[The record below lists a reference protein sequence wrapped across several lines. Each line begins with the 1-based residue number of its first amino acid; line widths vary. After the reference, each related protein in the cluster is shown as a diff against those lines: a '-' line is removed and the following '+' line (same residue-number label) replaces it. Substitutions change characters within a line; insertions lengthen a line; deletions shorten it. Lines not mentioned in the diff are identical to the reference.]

1 MTATPAG
8 SLRNLPAFQGL
19 SDAGMAQLENNAR
32 VLRYE
37 LGQTISERSTLP
49 AQVLVLLN
57 GQGRLLAVE
66 GGTMVTVGRL
76 QPGSII
82 GLASLLRG
90 HPCED
95 VTAICEL
102 NALAI
107 PDECIADLYRDEAGF
122 RDWCQQQ
129 LWPAELIALIQAI
142 QTQSPHADGSLQWLQ
157 QTLQQ
162 SKLIS
167 ADEASIT
174 KAHESGLQLFGL
186 NPSQPSK
193 LAHPLDASIV
203 AGIEIAEKRFEPR
216 LIALPLSLVESI
228 RGKEGNTN
236 GTIPD
241 SSSSTVSATPTQH
254 SGLFAEKVRCR
265 KHWPAFRCW
274 PNNSTSPFA
283 ATRLKKCC
291 AMC

>member
-157 QTLQQ
+157 QVLQQ
-162 SKLIS
+162 GKLITP
-167 ADEASIT
+167 DEASI
-174 KAHESGLQLFGL
+174 ANADANGLQIL
-186 NPSQPSK
+186 
-193 LAHPLDASIV
+193 
-203 AGIEIAEKRFEPR
+203 E
-216 LIALPLSLVESI
+216 
-228 RGKEGNTN
+228 
-236 GTIPD
+236 
-241 SSSSTVSATPTQH
+241 
-254 SGLFAEKVRCR
+254 
-265 KHWPAFRCW
+265 
-274 PNNSTSPFA
+274 
-283 ATRLKKCC
+283 
-291 AMC
+291 

>member
-1 MTATPAG
+1 
-8 SLRNLPAFQGL
+8 
-19 SDAGMAQLENNAR
+19 
-32 VLRYE
+32 
-37 LGQTISERSTLP
+37 
-49 AQVLVLLN
+49 
-57 GQGRLLAVE
+57 
-66 GGTMVTVGRL
+66 MVTVGRL

-129 LWPAELIALIQAI
+129 LWPAELIALMQAI
-142 QTQSPHADGSLQWLQ
+142 QAQSPHADGSLQWLQ

-228 RGKEGNTN
+228 RSKADNTN
-236 GTIPD
+236 GQPGRIAQPSPPRQANKPLNRPPND
-241 SSSSTVSATPTQH
+241 HHVVGSAKAMPKKTQH

-274 PNNSTSPFA
+274 PNN
-283 ATRLKKCC
+283 
-291 AMC
+291 